1 MYGYGLLGG
10 RVDGKRGAE
19 ARAAYD
25 GHRARRDALAR
36 AVRDLGGR
44 PVVSDAAYALPFA
57 VADSPSAVRLAAVL
71 EDRIAGAYADLVRAA
86 EGPRRKE
93 AAGALR
99 EAAVR
104 AARWRGGNVAFPG
117 LAERAAGADPAAT
130 GPVEAHAARTA
141 RADTKN
147 RKGNT
152 RRMGCEPPQRLVRA
166 LGEMYGDAAAA
177 DWLDALPALTEQALT
192 AGDGLT
198 VERVAAPG
206 GRSSLVVLVRRAD
219 GTPAALKIAPPV
231 AGPGLERAALE
242 HWNGWGAVKPLDAP
256 ELDASGALLLERLH
270 HEVSLR
276 SLPEAKA
283 LLEAAGTL
291 RRLWVEPPAG
301 HAFESVAGRTD
312 RQSAGMRAAAE
323 ADPELAPLVD
333 AALAARAELVEG
345 SPELLL
351 LHGNFR
357 QSKVLSGERAPW
369 LTVGPEPLV
378 GERAYD
384 LARLVR
390 DRVEDLIASPG
401 GPVTARR
408 RVKRLAESLEV
419 EQARLHGWTLF
430 RAVESGTRALAEGRR
445 QMGEINLEFAGWL

>member
-1 MYGYGLLGG
+1 
-10 RVDGKRGAE
+10 
-19 ARAAYD
+19 
-25 GHRARRDALAR
+25 
-36 AVRDLGGR
+36 
-44 PVVSDAAYALPFA
+44 
-57 VADSPSAVRLAAVL
+57 
-71 EDRIAGAYADLVRAA
+71 
-86 EGPRRKE
+86 
-93 AAGALR
+93 
-99 EAAVR
+99 
-104 AARWRGGNVAFPG
+104 
-117 LAERAAGADPAAT
+117 
-130 GPVEAHAARTA
+130 
-141 RADTKN
+141 
-147 RKGNT
+147 
-152 RRMGCEPPQRLVRA
+152 MGFEPPPRLVRA
-166 LGEMYGDAAAA
+166 LGEMYGDRAAA
-177 DWLDALPALTEQALT
+177 DWLAGLPALTEQALT
-192 AGDGLT
+192 AGDDLT
-198 VERVAAPG
+198 AERVAAPG

-231 AGPGLERAALE
+231 AGPELERAALE
-242 HWNGWGAVKPLDAP
+242 HWNGWGAVQPLPAP
-256 ELDASGALLLERLH
+256 ELGASGALLLERLH

-301 HAFESVAGRTD
+301 HAFESVAGRTG

-323 ADPELAPLVD
+323 ADAELAPLVD

-401 GPVTARR
+401 GPATARR
-408 RVKRLAESLEV
+408 RVKKLAESLEV
-419 EQARLHGWTLF
+419 EQTRLHGWTLF

-445 QMGEINLEFAGWL
+445 QMGEVNLEFAGWL